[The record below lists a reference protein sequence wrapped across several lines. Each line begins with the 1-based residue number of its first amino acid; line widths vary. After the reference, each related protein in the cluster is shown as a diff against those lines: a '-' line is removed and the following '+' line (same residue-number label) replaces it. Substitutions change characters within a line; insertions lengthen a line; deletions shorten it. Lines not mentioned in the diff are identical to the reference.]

1 MPELTSEQTDSET
14 LEHQNAWHSKWT
26 KGFTHMPVLPGIN
39 EWTKEFRHSGAPECM
54 NQQVNKRIHPHFGAH
69 KCMTQQVNK
78 IHESTRECKSQIAD
92 AVYQYK
98 CMNQKSN
105 TIHESIMD
113 SNTYI
118 IKIEYTN
125 PTYDYNT
132 MYFACMPSKIT
143 HQQISKLKEIW
154 KQTQYNWNIFWDWK
168 TICLFSMCKQQNQGL
183 QNWQPT
189 EFMTWSPDLTTISMP
204 KRPSF
209 VIFKTFISNF
219 DMLKILC
226 NIL

>member
-1 MPELTSEQTDSET
+1 
-14 LEHQNAWHSKWT
+14 
-26 KGFTHMPVLPGIN
+26 
-39 EWTKEFRHSGAPECM
+39 M
-54 NQQVNKRIHPHFGAH
+54 NQQVNKRIHPHSGAH
-69 KCMTQQVNK
+69 ECMTQQVNK
-78 IHESTRECKSQIAD
+78 IHESTRESKSQIVN
-92 AVYQYK
+92 AVYEYK

-118 IKIEYTN
+118 MKIQYTN

-154 KQTQYNWNIFWDWK
+154 KQTQYNWNGFWDWK
-168 TICLFSMCKQQNQGL
+168 SICLFSMCKQQNQGL

-189 EFMTWSPDLTTISMP
+189 EFMTRRPDLTTISMP

-209 VIFKTFISNF
+209 IIFKNFISNF